1 MAQLFDRLGSL
12 YQLPQ
17 ETIDM
22 LNSTFGET
30 ITDEETIKKIIIANG
45 GIDPMALL
53 EKIQNGDTSI
63 DKEHVNKMI
72 KMVNHKSNPL
82 IEELWRMGEDIECM
96 QISHSS
102 IYLTLKINDKQF
114 NCLLDTGA
122 ATNIM
127 DPTLVEE
134 LGLSDYVDYNA
145 KGIVMGIGTGEIKGM
160 IPYIEADIDG
170 LMCQLCFTITSFN
183 SGHNCRCILG
193 LPFMLFYQTSLNF
206 ENRTIKIQGVEKKL
220 IILE

>member
-1 MAQLFDRLGSL
+1 
-12 YQLPQ
+12 
-17 ETIDM
+17 
-22 LNSTFGET
+22 
-30 ITDEETIKKIIIANG
+30 
-45 GIDPMALL
+45 
-53 EKIQNGDTSI
+53 
-63 DKEHVNKMI
+63 
-72 KMVNHKSNPL
+72 
-82 IEELWRMGEDIECM
+82 
-96 QISHSS
+96 
-102 IYLTLKINDKQF
+102 
-114 NCLLDTGA
+114 
-122 ATNIM
+122 M